1 MSCRLHFMAALAV
14 AAAVFTH
21 GVPASAA
28 ALRRQVSLHG
38 GTVRLS
44 DLFSDLQ
51 PGQDCDIGPAPAPGQ
66 RIVVPFSQLVAIA
79 SQFGV
84 DWQPGGSY
92 ASAVLDRSARLV
104 RREEIMAVL
113 RPALAASGAPA
124 GSDVSLGAFASPPLP
139 AEVTAAPEIQTLDY
153 DAQSGRFS
161 AVLAFPA
168 PDADPVTLRVTGRAE
183 QLVNVVALSQPLPAG
198 SPLSASDLQVIRV
211 RSSLLH
217 GTPVTTVAD
226 VDGLALRQQEQ
237 SGVPLTRDMLIRPM
251 LVNRGRPVVL
261 RLEGSGLTLTT
272 AGVAL
277 EAGAAGD
284 RIHVINSVSHAVLI
298 GQVMSTADIRI
309 DAGTAPVIL
318 QSGGS
323 PNALPQLAS
332 GTSAGG
338 DRNWNRLA
346 QEAPYP

>member
-1 MSCRLHFMAALAV
+1 MRRRSHVMAAVAV
-14 AAAVFTH
+14 ATAILAH
-21 GVPASAA
+21 EVPASAA
-28 ALRRQVSLHG
+28 ALRMQLALHS

-66 RIVVPFSQLVAIA
+66 HIVVPFSQLVAIA

-84 DWQPGGSY
+84 DWQPGASY
-92 ASAVLDRSARLV
+92 ASAVLDRPARLV
-104 RREEIMAVL
+104 KREEIVAIL
-113 RPALAASGAPA
+113 KPALIASGAPP

-139 AEVTAAPEIQTLDY
+139 AELTNAAEIQTLNY

-161 AVLAFPA
+161 ALLAFPA
-168 PDADPVTLRVTGRAE
+168 PDTDPVTLRVTGRVE
-183 QLVNVVALSQPLPAG
+183 QQVNVLALNQPLPAG
-198 SPLSASDLQVIRV
+198 SLLSASDLQVVRV
-211 RSSLLH
+211 RSSSLR
-217 GTPVTTVAD
+217 GVPITTIAD
-226 VDGLALRQQEQ
+226 VDGLALRQQG
-237 SGVPLTRDMLIRPM
+237 SGGIPLTRDMLIRPM
-251 LVNRGRPVVL
+251 LVTRGRPVVL
-261 RLEGSGLTLTT
+261 RLEGAGLTLTT

-298 GQVMSTADIRI
+298 GQVTSTADVRI

-318 QSGGS
+318 QPGAAQAG
-323 PNALPQLAS
+323 LPQLAS
-332 GTSAGG
+332 EASAGG
-338 DRNWNRLA
+338 GRAWNRLA